1 MRPARLSVPA
11 LAALLTVCLASVAA
25 GVHVALWMN
34 AQHRA
39 LAAHAEAV
47 LP

>member
-11 LAALLTVCLASVAA
+11 LAAILTVCLVSIAA
-25 GVHVALWMN
+25 GIHSTLWLN

-39 LAAHAEAV
+39 LAAHDEPL